1 MNLIPMGAGCAVDFM
16 NSNDFVIH
24 DKTFVQYLKKAT
36 KPLHGKCT
44 VQIIDSKTG
53 KITKEKTHDNTVTPW
68 IENAI
73 NKGNFL
79 NSMPSAKMLPM
90 LNWLCGVQAL
100 SKQGD
105 ATKMMIPPDAR
116 VIACANNGSGSE
128 SNDLRRGNYN
138 QDSSSILL
146 DDDGRVNGF
155 KFVWYWPD
163 TRGNCIADEY
173 IKAICLTRP
182 TLAIA
187 RYGDTMPDDTTLSEL
202 LARYDVAETLAKCQ
216 IIDYDGE
223 CAFFVDVSNGK
234 IIVKQYQLDTKQYH
248 IMGVFNSDGVYDVT
262 REIADEEI
270 TPQTAISNFNYGRA
284 SVSYYNGIIHLL
296 EWQDNSTTIVDH
308 AIDPSDWSETST
320 SYTYSFDMGVKIKNG
335 STSGSIIFKDLILY
349 TTGFLWVKGTDDDF
363 YKCSLTIVANVTKY
377 ESVGTDSSNGVFVE
391 LPNGDWIK
399 YSFAEDNVA
408 RVSCDYYHNDTVYGA
423 YDVYDALYGYGEKFR
438 AVNMTGYG
446 TMIASSP
453 HSGRYASNNYVSL
466 YVPVGHVATVWND
479 TDEGGDADQWQ
490 KTAGRTMRVIYEIT
504 EEEPTP

>member
-1 MNLIPMGAGCAVDFM
+1 MKAKDSFTVEK
-16 NSNDFVIH
+16 V
-24 DKTFVQYLKKAT
+24 KELKK
-36 KPLHGKCT
+36 LHGHCRLELL
-44 VQIIDSKTG
+44 DESG
-53 KITKEKTHDNTVTPW
+53 KVIKSQEHDNAVTPW
-68 IENAI
+68 IANAI
-73 NKGNFL
+73 NKGNFFD
-79 NSMPSAKMLPM
+79 SIPSEKEFPLANWFSGVML
-90 LNWLCGVQAL
+90 L
-100 SKQGD
+100 SKNGD
-105 ATKMMIPPDAR
+105 ATQYMIPSDAR
-116 VIACANNGSGSE
+116 VIACANNASGSD
-128 SNDLRRGNYN
+128 STDLRRGNYN
-138 QDSSSILL
+138 PDSSSVLL
-146 DDDGRVNGF
+146 DDDGRVNGY
-155 KFVWYWPD
+155 KFVWYWSD

-173 IKAICLTRP
+173 IKAVCLTRP

-187 RYGDTMPDDTTLSEL
+187 RYGDTTPDDTTLSEL
-202 LARYDVAETLAKCQ
+202 LARYDVAEALAKCQ
-216 IIDYDGE
+216 IIDYEGE

-248 IMGVFNSDGVYDVT
+248 IMGVFNSDGVYDIT

-296 EWQDNSTTIVDH
+296 EWQNNSTTIVDH

-320 SYTYSFDMGVKIKNG
+320 SYTYAFDTGINIKNASA
-335 STSGSIIFKDLILY
+335 STLMISKDVILY
-349 TTGFLWVKGTDDDF
+349 TTGYLWVKGTDNDF
-363 YKCSLTIVANVTKY
+363 YKCSLTNVANVTKY
-377 ESVGTDSSNGVFVE
+377 DSVSTDDSNGVFVE

-453 HSGRYASNNYVSL
+453 HSGRYGAKNYISL
-466 YVPVGHVATVWND
+466 YVPIGHVATVWND
-479 TDEGGDADQWQ
+479 TDGGGSADQWQ
-490 KTAGRTMRVIYEIT
+490 KTAGLTMRVIYEIT